1 VKTLNFAA
9 VILAGGL
16 SSRMKEFKPLL
27 PLGDAT
33 ITDYVLSTFRSCSVD
48 IILVTG
54 YRQKDILAEIDQKA
68 VTVIFNPEYEKGM
81 FTSVQAGVRKI
92 KDEHQAFFVL
102 PVDIPLVR
110 LSTVEKIKNVYINH
124 QNNII
129 YPVFKGKRGHPSLIP
144 STLIKGILSWKKD
157 GGLKAFLETHKEL
170 ALDVLVN
177 DSNILFDVDTLEDYR
192 ELLKKYKRI

>member
-16 SSRMKEFKPLL
+16 SSRMEEFKPLL
-27 PLGDAT
+27 PIGDT
-33 ITDYVLSTFRSCSVD
+33 TVTDYVLSTFRSCSVD

-54 YRQKDILAEIDQKA
+54 YRQEDILTEINQKA

-81 FTSVQAGVRKI
+81 FTSVQAGVRQI
-92 KDEHQAFFVL
+92 QDEHKAFFIL
-102 PVDIPLVR
+102 PIDIPLVR
-110 LSTVEKIKNVYINH
+110 LSTIEKIKSIYVHH
-124 QNNII
+124 QDKII

-144 STLIKGILSWKKD
+144 SALIKGILSWEKD

-170 ALDVLVN
+170 ALDVPVN
-177 DSNILFDVDTLEDYR
+177 DSNILFDIDTPEDYR